1 MDAVLNLIKAINLD
15 ISTMGLLME
24 LTILRSSTHDSRK
37 HSSISQHC
45 SICSTQMYPVNIKR
59 VGTSKARYIQ
69 EVANQEPQSWAQN
82 ASIRPGD
89 NEESKDK
96 VTVRL
101 PWRFCGVRGQP
112 LICYRDW
119 RAEQSMLFPV
129 GNQCEKDPNIGSSGY
144 A

>member
-24 LTILRSSTHDSRK
+24 LTILRSSTHDSGK

-45 SICSTQMYPVNIKR
+45 SICSTRMYPVNIKR

-82 ASIRPGD
+82 TSIRPGD
-89 NEESKDK
+89 NEESEDK

-101 PWRFCGVRGQP
+101 P
-112 LICYRDW
+112 
-119 RAEQSMLFPV
+119 
-129 GNQCEKDPNIGSSGY
+129 
-144 A
+144 